1 MALGY
6 GPGMAIVRIAVGLY
20 FLVQGIT
27 KATGG
32 WLSSSDPLLKTSIG
46 PALERNTAEAFYRP
60 FLENVVVPNGL
71 LFSQLVAV
79 AEVSVGICLI
89 LGLLTRPAGIVAMF
103 LNLNYMLMK
112 GLTNN
117 SGSNDRMFFVIELVF
132 VLTAAGLVWGLDGRL
147 RDVLATNPVG
157 RWVVGAQQP
166 TPAEA

>member
-6 GPGMAIVRIAVGLY
+6 GQGMALVRIAVGLY

-27 KATGG
+27 KSTGG
-32 WLSSSDPLLKTSIG
+32 WLSSSDPLLKTFIG
-46 PALERNTAEAFYRP
+46 PALERNSAEAFYRP
-60 FLENVVVPNGL
+60 FLENVVQPNGL
-71 LFSQLVAV
+71 LFSQLVAI
-79 AEVSVGICLI
+79 AEISVGICLI

-112 GLTNN
+112 GLVN
-117 SGSNDRMFFVIELVF
+117 SNGSIDRLFFAMEIVF

-147 RDVLATNPVG
+147 RDVLATNPLG